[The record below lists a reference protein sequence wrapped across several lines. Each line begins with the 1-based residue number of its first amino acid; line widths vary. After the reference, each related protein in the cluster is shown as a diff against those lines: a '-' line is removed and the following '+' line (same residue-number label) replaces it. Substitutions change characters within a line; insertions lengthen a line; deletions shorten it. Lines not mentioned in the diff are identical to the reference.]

1 MKINKINSF
10 TQKKTRENSRANQDL
25 TSFGDSENKATAPVH
40 STKAAAAIKSKFL
53 SGVSFKGYTETIV
66 HGKIGTAGAI
76 AIVSDPKDADSA
88 NLTAY
93 YSTKELIGKR
103 PAALLTPA

>member
-25 TSFGDSENKATAPVH
+25 TSFGASENKATAPVH

-66 HGKIGTAGAI
+66 HGKL
-76 AIVSDPKDADSA
+76 VQP
-88 NLTAY
+88 
-93 YSTKELIGKR
+93 ELS
-103 PAALLTPA
+103 LLFPTLKMRIPQI